1 MFIPDDLQGGR
12 VHPGEPPASN
22 CGVDPVQPSVSQQY
36 AATCGGAP
44 SVHWNAE
51 AMFIPVDL
59 QSDRVHPDDP
69 LASSGGG
76 GPVQPSVSQQNS
88 IVADCVHPCDQP
100 ACGGS
105 DGHVLPSFVQSISS
119 ALPQGDRQ
127 KLLLARDALSSE
139 AGFESATALPDD
151 VQQCVRWLAHK
162 SDEQVM
168 AERIS

>member
-1 MFIPDDLQGGR
+1 MK
-12 VHPGEPPASN
+12 S
-22 CGVDPVQPSVSQQY
+22 
-36 AATCGGAP
+36 
-44 SVHWNAE
+44 E
-51 AMFIPVDL
+51 ACKRRR
-59 QSDRVHPDDP
+59 Q

-88 IVADCVHPCDQP
+88 IVADCAHPCDQP

-168 AERIS
+168 AERESAISQLEARSQHLLQCGEVDKWFKRAHSSVTKVATGTNGPLLHELARET